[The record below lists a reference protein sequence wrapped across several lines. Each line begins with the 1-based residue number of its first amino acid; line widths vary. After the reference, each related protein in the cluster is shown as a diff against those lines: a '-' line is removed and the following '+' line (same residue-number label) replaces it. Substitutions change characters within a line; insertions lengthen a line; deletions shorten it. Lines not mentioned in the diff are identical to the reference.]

1 MRWELRKIWGN
12 RVLMVLALLLF
23 LANGW
28 LFYDHATAG
37 NFAQTQVLY
46 SRTQELEEM
55 AQADAEIDREFEA
68 DWDLEPPPPV
78 PQLVWVSR
86 LARQNHTTYGRFV
99 STHTE
104 EEIRELV
111 EQLKGETV

>member
-1 MRWELRKIWGN
+1 MG
-12 RVLMVLALLLF
+12 VMTVF
-23 LANGW
+23 
-28 LFYDHATAG
+28 TA
-37 NFAQTQVLY
+37 
-46 SRTQELEEM
+46 REREEM
-55 AQADAEIDREFEA
+55 AKADAEIDREFDPESDPGFEE
-68 DWDLEPPPPV
+68 DWDLEPPPV

-111 EQLKGETV
+111 EQLKGETR